1 MSVDR
6 SQPDDLRSALE
17 AAGWRCTRQ
26 RQAIYDQLARMAEHH
41 SHPTADEV
49 YHAVRPDV
57 PSLSLATVYK
67 GLEALVASGL
77 VTKLA
82 TDDGSARYDARSEPH
97 YHLRCLRSGEV
108 QDLPTRFDPELVAK
122 LDPELGRDLD
132 ARGFR
137 VTGYRLE
144 LVGYF
149 DEAGD
154 PIREAP

>member
-1 MSVDR
+1 MPADHPG
-6 SQPDDLRSALE
+6 PDALRSALE

-26 RQAIYDQLARMAEHH
+26 RQAIYDQLARMADHH
-41 SHPTADEV
+41 GHPTADEV
-49 YHAVRPDV
+49 YHAVRPQV
-57 PSLSLATVYK
+57 PSISLATVYK

-82 TDDGSARYDARSEPH
+82 TDDGSARYDARSEHH
-97 YHLRCLRSGEV
+97 YHLRCLRSGVV
-108 QDLPTRFDPELVAK
+108 QDLPTRFDPDLVDK
-122 LDPELGRDLD
+122 LDPDLGRDLD

-149 DEAGD
+149 DGPAKPGRD
-154 PIREAP
+154 AP